1 MDVYDYKGI
10 KEGKYAQGEIEA
22 INKDEAAYKLRGQR
36 LIITSLEKS
45 KAKSTKEEVVEKKSK
60 SVGGKVPPKEVL
72 IMTKALATMIKAGL
86 PVLEAI
92 GMAKEQINN
101 KKFIPIMEE
110 IYKNVESGQP
120 LSEAFG
126 KYERNFDSV
135 YINMVKAG
143 EASGK
148 LDGFLV
154 KLVEVL
160 EKREKIKSSIKGAL
174 FYPII
179 LFTIA
184 MSVMI
189 LMLVKVVPIFVEM
202 YANMNVELPGSTKM
216 ILGVSAFIRGKGGLF
231 TLIIMIS
238 LYSLHKF
245 AMRKNYNYRKFFHRF
260 FLKMPLFGNL
270 ILKSILARKAL
281 IMGNLAAAGVNLL
294 ENIDIAAT
302 VTDNVIIREAMENIK
317 RGVFSGTD
325 LSTLYRKETI
335 FPLTFAQLVKVG
347 EKTGNIEEIYSSIA
361 TYYEDEFDNAVA
373 ALSKTIEP
381 IMIVFMGVIIGV
393 LLLALYSP
401 IFNVG
406 SIIGG

>member
-45 KAKSTKEEVVEKKSK
+45 KTKSTKEKVVEKKSK
-60 SVGGKVPPKEVL
+60 SAGGKVPPKDIL

-86 PVLEAI
+86 PVLESI
-92 GMAKEQINN
+92 GMAKEQVNN
-101 KKFIPIMEE
+101 KKLVPIMEE

-120 LSEAFG
+120 LSESFE

-135 YINMVKAG
+135 YINMIKAG

-148 LDGFLV
+148 LDSFLV

-160 EKREKIKSSIKGAL
+160 EKREKIKSAIKGAL

-179 LFTIA
+179 LFTIS
-184 MSVMI
+184 MSVMV
-189 LMLVKVVPIFVEM
+189 LMLVKVVPVFVDM
-202 YANMNVELPGSTKM
+202 YANMNVELPGPTKM
-216 ILGVSAFIRGKGGLF
+216 ILGISAFIRGKGGLIL
-231 TLIIMIS
+231 LIFLIS
-238 LYSLHKF
+238 LYFSHKVI
-245 AMRKNYNYRKFFHRF
+245 MKKNYNYRKFFHRF

-302 VTDNVIIREAMENIK
+302 VTDNVIIRESMENIK

-325 LSTLYRKETI
+325 LSTLYKKETI
-335 FPLTFAQLVKVG
+335 FPLTFSQLIKVG

-406 SIIGG
+406 SIIG

>member
-45 KAKSTKEEVVEKKSK
+45 KTKSIKEKVVEKKSK
-60 SVGGKVPPKEVL
+60 SGGGKVPPRDIL

-86 PVLEAI
+86 PVLESI
-92 GMAKEQINN
+92 GMAKEQVNN
-101 KKFIPIMEE
+101 KKLIPIMEE

-120 LSEAFG
+120 LSESFE

-148 LDGFLV
+148 LDSFLV

-160 EKREKIKSSIKGAL
+160 EKREKIKSAIKGAL

-179 LFTIA
+179 LFTIS

-189 LMLVKVVPIFVEM
+189 LMLVKVVPVFVEM
-202 YANMNVELPGSTKM
+202 YANMNVELPGPTKM
-216 ILGVSAFIRGKGGLF
+216 ILGISAFIRGKGGLIL
-231 TLIIMIS
+231 LIFLIS
-238 LYSLHKF
+238 LYFSHKVI
-245 AMRKNYNYRKFFHRF
+245 MKKNYNYRKFFHRF

-294 ENIDIAAT
+294 ENIDIAST
-302 VTDNVIIREAMENIK
+302 VTDNVIIRESMENIK

-361 TYYEDEFDNAVA
+361 TYYEDEFDNAVS

-406 SIIGG
+406 SIIG

>member
-22 INKDEAAYKLRGQR
+22 INKDEAAFKLRGQK

-45 KAKSTKEEVVEKKSK
+45 KVKSTKEKIVEKKKSK
-60 SVGGKVPPKEVL
+60 NLGGKAPPRDIL

-92 GMAKEQINN
+92 GMAKEQVNN
-101 KKFIPIMEE
+101 KKLVPIMEE

-135 YINMVKAG
+135 YINMIKAG

-148 LDGFLV
+148 LDSFLV

-160 EKREKIKSSIKGAL
+160 EKREKIKSAIKGAL

-202 YANMNVELPGSTKM
+202 YANMNVELPGATKM
-216 ILGVSAFIRGKGGLF
+216 ILGASEFVRGKGGLF

-238 LYSLHKF
+238 LYSFHKLT
-245 AMRKNYNYRKFFHRF
+245 MRKNYNYRKFFHRF

-302 VTDNVIIREAMENIK
+302 VTDNVIIRESMENIK

-361 TYYEDEFDNAVA
+361 KYYEDDFDNAVS

-406 SIIGG
+406 SIIG

>member
-36 LIITSLEKS
+36 VIITSLEKS
-45 KAKSTKEEVVEKKSK
+45 KTKSTKEKVVEKKSK
-60 SVGGKVPPKEVL
+60 SAGGKVPPKEVL

-189 LMLVKVVPIFVEM
+189 LMLVKVVPVFVEM
-202 YANMNVELPGSTKM
+202 YANMNVELPGPTKM
-216 ILGVSAFIRGKGGLF
+216 ILGISAFIRGKGGLIL
-231 TLIIMIS
+231 LIFLIS
-238 LYSLHKF
+238 LYFSHKVI
-245 AMRKNYNYRKFFHRF
+245 MKKNYNYKKFFHRF

-294 ENIDIAAT
+294 ENIDIAST
-302 VTDNVIIREAMENIK
+302 VTDNVIIRESMENIK

-325 LSTLYRKETI
+325 LSTLYSKETI

-361 TYYEDEFDNAVA
+361 TYYEDEFDNAVS

-406 SIIGG
+406 SIIG